1 MLCKY
6 MHTDVHAHALLA
18 CVFMVICG
26 HVVEAVLLDEIFI
39 NLEVS

>member
-6 MHTDVHAHALLA
+6 MHTGVHAHALLA
-18 CVFMVICG
+18 CVVMVICG

-39 NLEVS
+39 NLGVS